1 MFYDRK
7 IPEETAKII
16 RDAADADL
24 AWYAF
29 STAQES
35 FPAVL
40 DPEQFFSILPYEETV
55 IEIAATK
62 EELRQLESYPE
73 TPELRKQIE
82 DLESELV
89 SEYES
94 LEDYKGRIQLYES
107 EFYEY

>member
-1 MFYDRK
+1 MPWGPCPFGGTNKLFLRRK
-7 IPEETAKII
+7 NMSTPPIYQWKKDCEIRIEEI
-16 RDAADADL
+16 
-24 AWYAF
+24 
-29 STAQES
+29 
-35 FPAVL
+35 
-40 DPEQFFSILPYEETV
+40 
-55 IEIAATK
+55 K

-107 EFYEY
+107 ELYED